1 MCKYKTEDFCEKNKN
16 RKGLFIVFEG
26 IDMSGKTTIA
36 KKVVE
41 KLKNKMDIIY
51 QKGICSKTWV
61 GRISCCYPST
71 VLFLIELAYLSLK
84 NYFRTKKRINIIQD
98 RYFASIA
105 CYLPITE
112 RFYNSLLLRIGKA
125 ILPVPDILIYCTA
138 SKKTIIQR
146 LKRDC
151 EKNKYHKWLVDN
163 PEYIDIRK
171 KAYKEY
177 FQQFKG
183 DKTIIDTSICTLKK
197 SIAETSKL
205 IQAAI
210 DI

>member
-1 MCKYKTEDFCEKNKN
+1 MKKHNKNK
-16 RKGLFIVFEG
+16 KGLFIVFEG
-26 IDMSGKTTIA
+26 IDMSGKTSIA
-36 KKVVE
+36 KGVIE
-41 KLKNKMDIIY
+41 ELKNKTDIIY
-51 QKGICSKTWV
+51 QKGICSKAWV

-71 VLFLIELAYLSLK
+71 ILFLIELIYLSIK
-84 NYFRTKKRINIIQD
+84 NYFRTKKGTNVIQD

-105 CYLPITE
+105 FYLPITK
-112 RFYNSLLLRIGKA
+112 RLHNSLLLKIGRA

-138 SKKTIIQR
+138 QKQTII
-146 LKRDC
+146 KRIREDTQ
-151 EKNKYHKWLVDN
+151 KNKHHKWLIDN
-163 PEYIDIRK
+163 PEYINIRK
-171 KAYKEY
+171 RAYKKY

-197 SIAETSKL
+197 SIVETSKL